1 MHGDE
6 TLVRN
11 LAGLVVDLAWFL
23 ESADDS
29 VVDPDDALE
38 QLEWISHRFS
48 QLPAGDRFRLIALI
62 RERAESESEPEFRE
76 FLKTF
81 PEAAGLLD
89 VDD

>member
-38 QLEWISHRFS
+38 QLEWMSHRFS
-48 QLPAGDRFRLIALI
+48 QLPAEDRLRLIALI

-76 FLKTF
+76 FLKAF
-81 PEAAGLLD
+81 PEASGLLD